1 MTKIAFYAPMKAPT
15 HPKPSG
21 DRTMARA
28 LMQALADMPPGWHP
42 DLVSELRSYDGV
54 GDAAVQSE
62 VIAAAHAEV
71 ERLLANPQDWQ
82 VWVTYHNYY
91 KSPDLIGPA
100 VCSAL
105 GLPYVLIESTRAA
118 KRLTGPW
125 ARFAALAEAA
135 CDKARV
141 IFHMTDQDLPALLT
155 HRPAQQDIL
164 RLRPF
169 LDRMTLEPAP
179 VRVDGRATLLAVG
192 MMRHGDKMKS
202 FAALARALDAVS
214 VPNWQLKIAGDGPAR
229 PEVAALFARFGTAVT
244 FLGQLDSDALTAAY
258 HSADLFVW
266 PGVNEAYG
274 MVYLEA
280 QATGLPVLAEDR
292 PGVRDVVRAGGI
304 LAPADDPSAMAAAID
319 RLLTSPKQRLQ
330 IGALGWRQVRDDHL
344 RGTAARRLWNAI
356 SCATG
361 GGA

>member
-21 DRTMARA
+21 DSTMARA
-28 LMQALADMPPGWHP
+28 LMQALAQMPPGWQP
-42 DLVSELRSYDGV
+42 ELVSELRSYDGV
-54 GDAAVQSE
+54 GDAAVQSQA
-62 VIAAAHAEV
+62 IAAAQAEV
-71 ERLLANPQDWQ
+71 ERLLAKPQDWQ

-105 GLPYVLIESTRAA
+105 GLPYVLIESTRAT

-125 ARFAALAEAA
+125 AQFATLAEAA

-141 IFHMTDQDLPALLT
+141 IFHMTDQDLPALLA
-155 HRPAQQDIL
+155 HRHGQQDIL

-169 LDRMTLEPAP
+169 LNRDTLEPAP
-179 VRVDGRATLLAVG
+179 VRADNGAAVLAVG
-192 MMRHGDKMKS
+192 MMRHGDKLKS
-202 FAALARALDAVS
+202 YAALAQALDAVS
-214 VPNWQLKIAGDGPAR
+214 VPDWQLKIAGDGPAR
-229 PEVAALFARFGTAVT
+229 PEVAALFSRFGKAVT
-244 FLGQLDSDALTAAY
+244 FLGQLDSAALTAAY
-258 HSADLFVW
+258 QSADLFVW

-280 QATGLPVLAEDR
+280 QAAGLPVLAEDR

-304 LAPADDPSAMAAAID
+304 LAPADNPRAMAAAID
-319 RLLTSPKQRLQ
+319 RLLATPRQRQQ
-330 IGALGWRQVRDDHL
+330 IGTLGWQQVQDDHL
-344 RGTAARRLWNAI
+344 RGTAARSLWTGI
-356 SCATG
+356 SCVTG
-361 GGA
+361 GSA